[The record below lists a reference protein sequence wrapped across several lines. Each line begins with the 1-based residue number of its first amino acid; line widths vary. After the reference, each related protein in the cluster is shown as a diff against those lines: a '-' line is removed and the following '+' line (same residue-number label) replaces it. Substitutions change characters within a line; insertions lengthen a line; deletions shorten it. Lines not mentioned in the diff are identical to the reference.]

1 MLLLNSVK
9 CKKLSLRN
17 TILGISQCELV
28 CVSTERR
35 KCAFLGF
42 AICEGAREWAERCW
56 CLSGLAQRPW
66 CLQLAR
72 QLRFF
77 RPRRKNCRRN
87 IPPLASATARDENER
102 ERDRDIKRE
111 KKAHD
116 LFWPTP
122 RQWARS
128 LIFWPNQ
135 TDSPQ
140 NDFHATSTQLPTP
153 LLKPPQITQMRF
165 IIETKTPL

>member
-1 MLLLNSVK
+1 MQKALSTKYHSRHIPVRIGVCKYGKEKMRFSWLCDMRRGERVSRALLVSVWSGAK
-9 CKKLSLRN
+9 TLMPPARAAAPLFSPETKKLQTQHSPTRLRHR
-17 TILGISQCELV
+17 QRR
-28 CVSTERR
+28 ER
-35 KCAFLGF
+35 K
-42 AICEGAREWAERCW
+42 
-56 CLSGLAQRPW
+56 
-66 CLQLAR
+66 
-72 QLRFF
+72 
-77 RPRRKNCRRN
+77 
-87 IPPLASATARDENER
+87 R

-153 LLKPPQITQMRF
+153 LLKTPQITQMRF
-165 IIETKTPL
+165 VIETKTPL